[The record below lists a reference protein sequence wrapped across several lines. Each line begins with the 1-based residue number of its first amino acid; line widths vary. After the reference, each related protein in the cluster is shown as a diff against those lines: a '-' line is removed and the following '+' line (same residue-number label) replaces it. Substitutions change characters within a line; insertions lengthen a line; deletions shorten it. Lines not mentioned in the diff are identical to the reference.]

1 MRIIKNQGSER
12 VIDELRANLTSGG
25 GLDAVS
31 PALSLFAYGE
41 LREALRRISS
51 CRLIL
56 PLSSTNAQSLLGSDA
71 DRAER
76 NQLTAPALARELAEW
91 LRQVV
96 EMKAILGPLPQ
107 AMLVSKSADGTPLQ
121 VISGNCPLT
130 TDGLGITPANQ
141 FSLIQATET
150 PGESQ
155 LLAEW
160 FTQLWNMP
168 LASTDG
174 KKALMALLSELPSR
188 REPSIIYAL
197 MLFHLF
203 KDRGDELDEDKIVKS
218 ATGIRNTVVW
228 KKLFKFQR
236 DGVIGA
242 IDKLERLGGCII
254 ADSVGLG
261 KTFEALAI
269 IKYYE
274 LRNDRVLVLVPK
286 RLRDNWTLYK
296 ANDRRNILAADRF
309 NYDVLNHTDLSRDGG
324 KSGDIELSHVNW
336 GNYDLVVID
345 ESHNFR
351 NKATLKDRETRYD
364 RLMRRIIR
372 EGVKTRVLMLS
383 ATPVN
388 NRLADLKNQIAF
400 VTEGSDT
407 ALSDHGINSI
417 EATVRKAQLQFN
429 RWLDSEEADRTPAR
443 LIEMLGFDYF
453 KLLDLLTIA
462 RSRKHI
468 EKYYGTDETGQ
479 FPERLK
485 PINYKPDVDRAGEFR
500 SIREINNEIRR
511 LTLAAYAPLRYVL
524 PHKQAAYDAK
534 YSTQIR
540 NGESFFRQVD
550 REESLIHLIRVN
562 VLKRMESAVPSFALT
577 VKRQLD
583 DVEAMLAKIEASEE
597 SVEEIEI
604 EDVDI
609 EDTTYESLLVG
620 RKVKVLLKDVDL
632 VRWRQDLVEDRNRLA
647 QLYAAAQR
655 VGAARDAKLATL
667 REVISQK
674 VHHPLNPGNRKVIVF
689 TAFADTARYLYQE
702 LAPWAQSELEL
713 HSALV
718 TGGGGNQTTLPKL
731 RKDLTSILTAFSPRS
746 KERPEDFA
754 AEGEI
759 DLLIATDC
767 ISEGQNL
774 QDCDFLINYDI
785 HWNPVRII
793 QRFGR
798 IDRIGSP
805 NSRIQLVNFWPN
817 IELEEYI
824 NLEQRVSGRMV
835 LLDISATGEE
845 NIIEQQ
851 SGNQMNDLEYRR
863 IQLLKLQDAV
873 IDLEDLSSGVSIA
886 DLTLT
891 DFRIDLAQYLKA
903 YPGKLETLP
912 LGSFAVTSTP
922 DTGITPGLIFCLR
935 AEGEAAAKSFEP
947 GYPLAP
953 YYLVHV
959 GEDGAVLLPF
969 TQAKA
974 SLDRLKRVCV
984 GHDVPDAE
992 AYDRFDKATR
1002 RGENMDHARKLLSAA
1017 VASVIGKKEERAVA
1031 SLFAPGGTHAMKG
1044 EFAGIN
1050 DFEVVAFLVIL
1061 PSLNL
1066 PQTELASLDFAT
1078 ITLKFE
1084 KPADAPFSA
1093 DEKNACV
1100 KESLAAL
1107 QQMLLEIKIAEDIRF
1122 EVTFIGEGEGS
1133 FWAEFCVT
1141 LLAINGVFGGL
1152 GNTLHVLGL
1161 GMGAL
1166 ATATQTLAQAMQSTG
1181 QWLQWSAYRIT
1192 PQQGQAPLLPGCFG
1206 KKGMLDRRTIRC
1218 RDCGFRADCVGAI
1231 EKGSSRR
1238 LTS

>member
-1 MRIIKNQGSER
+1 MKLLKNHGNER
-12 VIDELRANLTSGG
+12 VTDELQSCLEAGG
-25 GLDAVS
+25 GIDVATHE
-31 PALSLFAYGE
+31 LSIFAFGE
-41 LREALRRISS
+41 LKNALRGISS
-51 CRLIL
+51 TRLIL
-56 PLSSTNAQSLLGSDA
+56 HFAESSAQWLLGSES
-71 DRAER
+71 DRSYR
-76 NQLTAPALARELAEW
+76 NQLSNHRLAREFSQW
-91 LRQVV
+91 LGKTAKV
-96 EMKAILGPLPQ
+96 KAAPGPLPQ
-107 AMLVSKSADGTPLQ
+107 ATLVVKSADGSPTK

-130 TDGLGITPANQ
+130 TGGLGITPSNQ
-141 FSLIQATET
+141 FSLVQATESSE
-150 PGESQ
+150 ESK
-155 LLAEW
+155 LLAAW
-160 FTQLWNMP
+160 FAQMWSALP
-168 LASTDG
+168 ASSDG
-174 KKALMALLSELPSR
+174 KATLLAQLDELSTK
-188 REPSIIYAL
+188 REPSLIYSL
-197 MLFHLF
+197 ILFHLF
-203 KDRGDELDEDKIVKS
+203 KDRGDELDEDKVVKS
-218 ATGIRNTVVW
+218 ATGIRDTVVW

-296 ANDRRNILAADRF
+296 ANDRRNILAPDRL

-351 NKATLKDRETRYD
+351 NKASLKDRETRYD
-364 RLMRRIIR
+364 RLMRRVIQ

-388 NRLADLKNQIAF
+388 NRLADLKNQISF
-400 VTEGSDT
+400 VTEGDDS
-407 ALSDHGINSI
+407 ALVDHGINSI
-417 EATVRKAQLQFN
+417 ESTVRKAQLQFN
-429 RWLDSEEADRTPAR
+429 RWLTSEPSDRTPPR

-462 RSRKHI
+462 RSRRHI
-468 EKYYGTDETGQ
+468 EKYYGTAETGK

-500 SIREINNEIRR
+500 SIRDINNEIRR

-524 PHKQAAYDAK
+524 PAKQASYDAK

-540 NGESFFRQVD
+540 GGESFFRQVD

-577 VKRQLD
+577 VRRQLS
-583 DVEAMLAKIEASEE
+583 DVEATLAKIEAHAE

-609 EDTTYESLLVG
+609 DDSAYESLLVG
-620 RKVKVLLKDVDL
+620 RKVKVLVKDMDL
-632 VRWRQDLVEDRNRLA
+632 VRWKQDLTEDRNRLA
-647 QLYAAAQR
+647 TLYSAAHQ

-667 REVISQK
+667 RDIISQK
-674 VHHPLNPGNRKVIVF
+674 VRSPLNLGNRKIIVF
-689 TAFADTARYLYQE
+689 TAFADTAKYLYAE
-702 LAPWAQSELEL
+702 LAEWAQSELGL

-718 TGGGGNQTTLPKL
+718 TGGGHNQTTLPGI
-731 RKDLTSILTAFSPRS
+731 RKDLTSILTSFSPRS
-746 KERPEDFA
+746 KERPADLA
-754 AEGEI
+754 TDGDI

-774 QDCDFLINYDI
+774 QDCDFLVNYDI

-851 SGNQMNDLEYRR
+851 SGDQMNDLEYRR
-863 IQLLKLQDAV
+863 TQLLKLQDAV

-891 DFRIDLAQYLKA
+891 DFRIDLARYLRAHPDKI
-903 YPGKLETLP
+903 ESLP
-912 LGSFAVTSTP
+912 LGTFTVTTSP
-922 DTGITPGLIFCLR
+922 ETGLPPGIIFCLR
-935 AEGEAAAKSFEP
+935 AEGEAATKSFEP

-953 YYLVHV
+953 HYLVQI

-969 TQAKA
+969 TQAKTA
-974 SLDRLKRVCV
+974 LDRLKRVCV
-984 GHDVPDAE
+984 GRDFPDAE
-992 AYDRFDKATR
+992 AWSRFERTTKQ
-1002 RGENMDHARKLLSAA
+1002 GEDMTHARKLLSAA
-1017 VASVIGKKEERAVA
+1017 VASIIGKKEERAVA
-1031 SLFAPGGTHAMKG
+1031 SLFTPGGTHAMKG

-1050 DFEVVAFLVIL
+1050 DFEVVAFLVVL
-1061 PSLNL
+1061 P
-1066 PQTELASLDFAT
+1066 
-1078 ITLKFE
+1078 
-1084 KPADAPFSA
+1084 AP
-1093 DEKNACV
+1093 
-1100 KESLAAL
+1100 
-1107 QQMLLEIKIAEDIRF
+1107 
-1122 EVTFIGEGEGS
+1122 
-1133 FWAEFCVT
+1133 
-1141 LLAINGVFGGL
+1141 
-1152 GNTLHVLGL
+1152 
-1161 GMGAL
+1161 
-1166 ATATQTLAQAMQSTG
+1166 TA
-1181 QWLQWSAYRIT
+1181 
-1192 PQQGQAPLLPGCFG
+1192 
-1206 KKGMLDRRTIRC
+1206 
-1218 RDCGFRADCVGAI
+1218 
-1231 EKGSSRR
+1231 
-1238 LTS
+1238 

>member
-1 MRIIKNQGSER
+1 MKLLKNQGTDR
-12 VIDELRANLTSGG
+12 VIDELRSGLAAG
-25 GLDAVS
+25 GSLDAAS
-31 PALSLFAYGE
+31 PNLSLFAFGE
-41 LREALRRISS
+41 LREVLQRLSGS
-51 CRLIL
+51 RLIVPL
-56 PLSSTNAQSLLGSDA
+56 PQADAQPLLGSDA
-71 DRAER
+71 DRGSR
-76 NQLTAPALARELAEW
+76 NQLSAHKLARDLAEW
-91 LRQVV
+91 LRKTAEV
-96 EMKAILGPLPQ
+96 KAAPGPLPQ
-107 AMLVSKSADGTPLQ
+107 ATLVTKNADGTPTK

-141 FSLIQATET
+141 FSLVQATET
-150 PGESQ
+150 PEESQ
-155 LLAEW
+155 LLAGW
-160 FTQLWNMP
+160 FTQMWNALP
-168 LASTDG
+168 ASADG
-174 KKALMALLSELPSR
+174 KDALLTQLAQFTTK
-188 REPSIIYAL
+188 REPSLIYL
-197 MLFHLF
+197 LTVYHLF

-218 ATGIRNTVVW
+218 ATGIRETVVW

-296 ANDRRNILAADRF
+296 TNDRRNILAPDRL

-324 KSGDIELSHVNW
+324 KSGDIDLSHVNW

-351 NKATLKDRETRYD
+351 NKASLKDRETRYD
-364 RLMRRIIR
+364 RLMRKIIK

-400 VTEGSDT
+400 VTEGNDT
-407 ALSDHGINSI
+407 ALLDHGITSI
-417 EATVRKAQLQFN
+417 ESTVRKAQLQFN
-429 RWLDSEEADRTPAR
+429 RWLASEPTDRTPPR

-462 RSRKHI
+462 RSRRHI
-468 EKYYGTDETGQ
+468 EKYYGTAETGK

-485 PINYKPDVDRAGEFR
+485 PINHKPDVDRSGEFR
-500 SIREINNEIRR
+500 SIRDINNEIRR

-524 PHKQAAYDAK
+524 PAKQAAYDAK
-534 YSTQIR
+534 YSTQVR
-540 NGESFFRQVD
+540 GGESFFRQVD
-550 REESLIHLIRVN
+550 REESLIHLIRIN

-577 VKRQLD
+577 VKRQLA
-583 DVEAMLAKIEASEE
+583 DVEATLAKIEAHEE
-597 SVEEIEI
+597 SVDEIEI

-609 EDTTYESLLVG
+609 DDSAYESLLVG
-620 RKVKVLLKDVDL
+620 RKVKVLVKDVDL
-632 VRWRQDLVEDRNRLA
+632 VRWKQDLTEDRNRLA
-647 QLYAAAQR
+647 TLYSAAHQ
-655 VGAARDAKLATL
+655 VGASRDAKLATL
-667 REVISQK
+667 RDIIAQK
-674 VHHPLNPGNRKVIVF
+674 VRHPLNPGNRKVIVF
-689 TAFADTARYLYQE
+689 TAFADTAKYLYAE
-702 LAPWAQSELEL
+702 LAPWAQSELSL

-718 TGGGGNQTTLPKL
+718 TGGGHNQTTLPHL
-731 RKDLTSILTAFSPRS
+731 RKDLTSILTSFSPRS
-746 KERPEDFA
+746 KERPADLA
-754 AEGEI
+754 AEGDI

-774 QDCDFLINYDI
+774 QDCDFLVNYDI

-805 NSRIQLVNFWPN
+805 NTRIQLVNFWPN

-863 IQLLKLQDAV
+863 TQLLKLQDAV

-903 YPGKLETLP
+903 HPGKLEGLP
-912 LGSFAVTSTP
+912 LGTFAVTTTP
-922 DTGITPGLIFCLR
+922 EAGIPPGIVFCLR
-935 AEGEAAAKSFEP
+935 AEGEAAARSFEP

-953 YYLVHV
+953 HYLVHI
-959 GEDGAVLLPF
+959 GDDATTLLPF
-969 TQAKA
+969 TQAKTV
-974 SLDRLKRVCV
+974 LDRLKRVCV
-984 GHDVPDAE
+984 GRDLPDAE
-992 AYDRFDKATR
+992 SCDRFDKTTKQGEDMAQAR
-1002 RGENMDHARKLLSAA
+1002 RLLSAA

-1031 SLFAPGGTHAMKG
+1031 SLFTPGGTHAMKG

-1050 DFEVVAFLVIL
+1050 DFEVVAYLVIL
-1061 PSLNL
+1061 P
-1066 PQTELASLDFAT
+1066 EA
-1078 ITLKFE
+1078 
-1084 KPADAPFSA
+1084 
-1093 DEKNACV
+1093 NA
-1100 KESLAAL
+1100 
-1107 QQMLLEIKIAEDIRF
+1107 
-1122 EVTFIGEGEGS
+1122 
-1133 FWAEFCVT
+1133 
-1141 LLAINGVFGGL
+1141 
-1152 GNTLHVLGL
+1152 
-1161 GMGAL
+1161 
-1166 ATATQTLAQAMQSTG
+1166 
-1181 QWLQWSAYRIT
+1181 
-1192 PQQGQAPLLPGCFG
+1192 
-1206 KKGMLDRRTIRC
+1206 
-1218 RDCGFRADCVGAI
+1218 
-1231 EKGSSRR
+1231 
-1238 LTS
+1238 

>member
-1 MRIIKNQGSER
+1 MKLLPNQGSQR
-12 VIDELRANLTSGG
+12 VLDELRVSLTAGG
-25 GLDAVS
+25 GFDAAS
-31 PALSLFAYGE
+31 PGLSVFAYGE
-41 LREALRRISS
+41 LRNDLRRLAA
-51 CRLIL
+51 CRLAL
-56 PLSSTNAQSLLGSDA
+56 PVDLTAASSLLGSAA
-71 DRAER
+71 DRGSR
-76 NQLTAPALARELAEW
+76 NQLVARELAADFARW
-91 LRQVV
+91 LRQTAEV
-96 EMKAILGPLPQ
+96 KAAPGPLPQ
-107 AMLVSKSADGTPLQ
+107 ATLVTKQADGTANQ
-121 VISGNCPLT
+121 VITGDCPLT
-130 TDGLGITPANQ
+130 TGGLGLTPGNQ
-141 FSLIQATET
+141 FSLVQATET
-150 PGESQ
+150 TDESQ
-155 LLAEW
+155 LLATW
-160 FTQLWNMP
+160 FTQLWNALP
-168 LASTDG
+168 ASSDG
-174 KKALMALLSELPSR
+174 KATLLAQLEELTTR
-188 REPSIIYAL
+188 REPSLIYAL
-197 MLFHLF
+197 TLYHLF

-218 ATGIRNTVVW
+218 ATGIRNTIVW
-228 KKLFKFQR
+228 RKLFKFQR
-236 DGVIGA
+236 DGVVGA

-274 LRNDRVLVLVPK
+274 LRNDRVLVLAPK

-296 ANDRRNILAADRF
+296 ANDKRNFLAPDRF
-309 NYDVLNHTDLSRDGG
+309 NYDVLNHTDLSRDSGM
-324 KSGDIELSHVNW
+324 SGDIDLAHVNW

-351 NKATLKDRETRYD
+351 NKATHKDRETRYD

-400 VTEGSDT
+400 VTEGDDT
-407 ALSDHGINSI
+407 ALFNHGIPSI

-429 RWLDSEEADRTPAR
+429 RWLASEESDRTPPR

-462 RSRKHI
+462 RSRRHI
-468 EKYYGTDETGQ
+468 EKYYGTSETGK

-485 PINYKPDVDRAGEFR
+485 PINHKPDVDRAGEFR

-524 PHKQAAYDAK
+524 PHQQAAYDAK

-540 NGESFFRQVD
+540 GGESFFRQVD

-577 VKRQLD
+577 VQRQLA
-583 DVEAMLAKIEASEE
+583 DVEATLAKIEAHVE

-604 EDVDI
+604 ADVDI
-609 EDTTYESLLVG
+609 DDAAYESLLVG

-632 VRWRQDLVEDRNRLA
+632 IRWKQDLTQDRNRLHT
-647 QLYAAAQR
+647 LYSAAHQ
-655 VGAARDAKLATL
+655 VGASRDAKLATL
-667 REVISQK
+667 REVIAAK
-674 VHHPLNPGNRKVIVF
+674 LRNPLNPGNRKVIVF
-689 TAFADTARYLYQE
+689 TAFADTAKYLYQE
-702 LAPWAQSELEL
+702 LAPWALSEHGLQ
-713 HSALV
+713 SALV
-718 TGGGGNQTTLPKL
+718 TGGGYNQTTLPEL
-731 RKDLTSILTAFSPRS
+731 RKELTSILTAFSPRS
-746 KERPEDFA
+746 KERPAEFA
-754 AEGEI
+754 GDGEL

-817 IELEEYI
+817 LELEEYI

-845 NIIEQQ
+845 NLIEQQ

-863 IQLLKLQDAV
+863 TQLLKLQDAV

-903 YPGKLETLP
+903 HPGKLEALP
-912 LGSFAVTSTP
+912 LGTFAVTSSP
-922 DTGITPGLIFCLR
+922 ELGIPPGILFCLR
-935 AEGEAAAKSFEP
+935 AEGEAAAKLFEP

-953 YYLVHV
+953 HYLVHV
-959 GEDGAVLLPF
+959 GDDGAVLLPF
-969 TQAKA
+969 TQAKTA
-974 SLDRLKRVCV
+974 FDRLKRVCV
-984 GHDVPDAE
+984 GRDLPDAE
-992 AYDRFDKATR
+992 ACARFDQATR
-1002 RGENMDHARKLLSAA
+1002 QGADMAQARKLLAAA

-1031 SLFAPGGTHAMKG
+1031 SLFTPGGTHAMKG

-1050 DFEVVAFLVIL
+1050 DFEVVAFLVLL
-1061 PSLNL
+1061 PGNSTA
-1066 PQTELASLDFAT
+1066 PAPTSETEFATFTLRFQKPGDAAFTAEEKKLCLREGHEALGRLLASLQ
-1078 ITLKFE
+1078 
-1084 KPADAPFSA
+1084 PSDALRL
-1093 DEKNACV
+1093 N
-1100 KESLAAL
+1100 
-1107 QQMLLEIKIAEDIRF
+1107 
-1122 EVTFIGEGEGS
+1122 VTYLTDGDGS
-1133 FWAEFCVT
+1133 FWVDFGVT
-1141 LLAINGVFGGL
+1141 VLAVTGFLGGPA
-1152 GNTLHVLGL
+1152 NTLHVLGL
-1161 GMGAL
+1161 ALEKWGAAYDPPVL
-1166 ATATQTLAQAMQSTG
+1166 SLQATGKWFQEVAWRL
-1181 QWLQWSAYRIT
+1181 T
-1192 PQQGQAPLLPGCFG
+1192 PQPNEEAKRPGCFG
-1206 KKGMLDRRTIRC
+1206 VKRWLDRRTNRC
-1218 RDCGFRADCVGAI
+1218 KACCFLAECVARI
-1231 EKGSSRR
+1231 QA
-1238 LTS
+1238 T